1 MKDIVQ
7 LFFFKVGFSPL
18 TANECMHELISK
30 ALMMTEHYLVT
41 FDLLWH
47 EIYARSVLLFVPL
60 SFSLSLFT
68 QHAPH
73 LCLYPSFSSLFT
85 PTIMIFIFPPP
96 LSVSLSPSGTFF
108 HVDQALLPG
117 DLSFCSWSTIKQVSV
132 NSPVHSHIAVSF
144 HRCNAYG
151 YSATVPQA
159 KLAVGCL
166 LPLSL

>member
-1 MKDIVQ
+1 MC
-7 LFFFKVGFSPL
+7 FFFFLKVGFSPL
-18 TANECMHELISK
+18 TANEWMHELISK

-47 EIYARSVLLFVPL
+47 EIYARSVL
-60 SFSLSLFT
+60 SFSLFVSVYPTCPPLVFRSFLFI
-68 QHAPH
+68 P
-73 LCLYPSFSSLFT
+73 FS

-166 LPLSL
+166 LPSSL